1 MERERI
7 PLIRP
12 KVIDWAEF
20 ESQISVIQIDL
31 EGIKIVSW
39 LNET

>member
-1 MERERI
+1 MERGWI
-7 PLIRP
+7 QLIRT

-39 LNET
+39 LN